1 MGAIPMDG
9 SHSTR
14 SMPQSFLL
22 DDLDNAA
29 GARIDQNRA
38 AVHNRITIIPSTIF
52 RRYIVVVDALIRQHS
67 ANSDVLTILIGRAA
81 LLDDIIAKA
90 RTLIDAQNAGYAT
103 DHATNHTADDGA
115 DRTGRSFAISRAALN
130 SAGDPLGLG
139 CNR

>member
-67 ANSDVLTILIGRAA
+67 ANSDVLTILIGRAV
-81 LLDDIIAKA
+81 LLGCVIAKA
-90 RTLIDAQNAGYAT
+90 RTLLDAENPGDAT
-103 DHATNHTADDGA
+103 EHPANDTADHGA
-115 DRTGRSFAISRAALN
+115 DSTGGPFAVS
-130 SAGDPLGLG
+130 
-139 CNR
+139 